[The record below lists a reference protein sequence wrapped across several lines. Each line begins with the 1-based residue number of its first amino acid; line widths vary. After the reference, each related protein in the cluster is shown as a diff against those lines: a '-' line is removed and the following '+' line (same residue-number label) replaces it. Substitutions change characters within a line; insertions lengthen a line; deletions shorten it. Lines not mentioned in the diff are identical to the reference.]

1 MFHPS
6 FGQQDR
12 RVSQRYRVSIPCT
25 FHCTQESYTGI
36 ATNVSIDGAFV
47 VVDRIP
53 PVGSLGELH
62 FEGKRGQEMIV
73 RARVVYNSPDTQ
85 GFGLYFLD
93 FDEANLDLLK
103 SPISE

>member
-6 FGQQDR
+6 LGQRDR
-12 RVSQRYRVSIPCT
+12 RVTQRHRVSIPCT

-47 VVDRIP
+47 VVDRPP

-62 FEGKRGQEMIV
+62 FGCKRGQEMIV
-73 RARVVYNSPDTQ
+73 RAKVVYNSPESQ